1 MSGAGQLLVGASPER
16 ELSALE
22 LSGTYVYVRET
33 CLVGFAGT
41 AQHENG
47 RLPSGG
53 GEPVSMV
60 QISGRGT
67 VLIESRKP
75 PRVLE
80 VTEHQKLAVRADD
93 VVGWVGRLMGHP
105 LDLDAA
111 PLKTPG
117 FVAFSGSGSVLVDL
131 G

>member
-1 MSGAGQLLVGASPER
+1 
-16 ELSALE
+16 
-22 LSGTYVYVRET
+22 
-33 CLVGFAGT
+33 
-41 AQHENG
+41 
-47 RLPSGG
+47 
-53 GEPVSMV
+53 MV
-60 QISGRGT
+60 QITGRGT

-80 VTEHQKLAVRADD
+80 VTENQKLAVRADD
-93 VVGWVGRLMGHP
+93 VVGWVGRLLGHP

-111 PLKTPG
+111 PLKMPG

>member
-1 MSGAGQLLVGASPER
+1 LLG
-16 ELSALE
+16 
-22 LSGTYVYVRET
+22 Y
-33 CLVGFAGT
+33 AGT

-47 RLPSGG
+47 RLPSGS

-60 QISGRGT
+60 QITGRGT

-80 VTEHQKLAVRADD
+80 VTENQKLAVRVDD
-93 VVGWVGRLMGHP
+93 VVGWVGRLLGHP
-105 LDLDAA
+105 LELDAS